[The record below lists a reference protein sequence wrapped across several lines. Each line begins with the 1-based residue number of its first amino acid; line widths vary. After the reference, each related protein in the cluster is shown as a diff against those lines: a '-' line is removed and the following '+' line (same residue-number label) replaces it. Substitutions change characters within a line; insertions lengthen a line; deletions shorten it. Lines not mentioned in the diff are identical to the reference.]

1 MLVTSTLITN
11 QKLTADSSN
20 MKYAFILIALIS
32 AWNMQAQPAV
42 TVEVSSDTIELGAT
56 VEVTYTIENGE
67 GQFVMPDMDK
77 LPVVSGPNSSS
88 SFMYQDGKMRSSQSY
103 SFTLMAVEEG
113 KIIVPAAAYQTG
125 KEKMAI
131 NPVEIF
137 VVNEKQKSATSQK
150 KQETTKP
157 TTTREKKKI

>member
-1 MLVTSTLITN
+1 
-11 QKLTADSSN
+11 
-20 MKYAFILIALIS
+20 MKYGYIIIALLS
-32 AWNMQAQPAV
+32 AWNITAQPV
-42 TVEVSSDTIELGAT
+42 VKVDVSSDTIELGAT

-67 GQFVMPDMDK
+67 GQFEMPDMDK

-103 SFTLMAVEEG
+103 SFTLLAVEEG
-113 KIIVPAAAYQTG
+113 KIIVPAAAYHTG
-125 KEKMAI
+125 KENLAI
-131 NPVEIF
+131 NPVEIT
-137 VVNEKQKSATSQK
+137 VMNEKQKPASSKK